1 MTWKNH
7 INIIQDK
14 ALKVLANLKRIS
26 VRVPR
31 LVKRQV
37 YTSFARPIMEY
48 GSEMFD
54 NCSDDECKVLENIQ
68 RQFCLIITGAYK
80 KTKSSS
86 LLTECGLE
94 SLRSRRKKKK
104 LQVMYKI
111 QNGHAPEYLSL
122 LCPPNRDKKS
132 EYKLRAGHNIQQI
145 KTKKTYFYTS
155 FFPSTIREWNNLNT
169 DTQDALSVE
178 VFKSR
183 LKGKINFNKAYLW
196 CNDHASINLS
206 RIRMGLS
213 ALKQQRKAFHFIE
226 SGSCSYCNAN
236 RESISHYFLHCPNFA
251 ALRIEM
257 LQYLNDVLQKPTNS
271 LTETK
276 WIELILFGTGN
287 YNEDKKLFETVTK
300 YITKSKR
307 FV

>member
-1 MTWKNH
+1 MCQWK
-7 INIIQDK
+7 
-14 ALKVLANLKRIS
+14 S
-26 VRVPR
+26 
-31 LVKRQV
+31 
-37 YTSFARPIMEY
+37 
-48 GSEMFD
+48 
-54 NCSDDECKVLENIQ
+54 
-68 RQFCLIITGAYK
+68 
-80 KTKSSS
+80 
-86 LLTECGLE
+86 E
-94 SLRSRRKKKK
+94 SLDH
-104 LQVMYKI
+104 LHHY
-111 QNGHAPEYLSL
+111 APEYLSL
-122 LCPPNRDKKS
+122 LCPPNIDKKS

-169 DTQDALSVE
+169 DTQDALSFE

-183 LKGKINFNKAYLW
+183 LKSKINFNKAYLW
-196 CNDHASINLS
+196 CNDRASINLS
-206 RIRMGLS
+206 HIRMGLS
-213 ALKQQRKAFHFIE
+213 ALNQQRKVFHFIE
-226 SGSCSYCNAN
+226 SGSCSNCNAN

-251 ALRIEM
+251 VPRIEM

-276 WIELILFGTGN
+276 LIELILFGTGN